1 MSQSAC
7 RKKTILWSKSDF
19 LPEFENAKNVGG
31 TTIYNPWSIVEFI
44 QEEGRLEPYW
54 VNTSGN
60 DLIRK
65 LRAGDSLSDDV
76 IESLLKVIDY
86 DFLAKSLVDQSLLG
100 NQLNVNINK
109 IIETLKK
116 DASRYDE
123 LILKMNRSKG

>member
-1 MSQSAC
+1 MDNKVINEIKRINGIMSGKIVLSEQIVPQIL
-7 RKKTILWSKSDF
+7 KKIFSVVDDDAARQVLKAADNSQD
-19 LPEFENAKNVGG
+19 
-31 TTIYNPWSIVEFI
+31 
-44 QEEGRLEPYW
+44 
-54 VNTSGN
+54 

-116 DASRYDE
+116 NASRYDE
-123 LILKMNRSKG
+123 LI